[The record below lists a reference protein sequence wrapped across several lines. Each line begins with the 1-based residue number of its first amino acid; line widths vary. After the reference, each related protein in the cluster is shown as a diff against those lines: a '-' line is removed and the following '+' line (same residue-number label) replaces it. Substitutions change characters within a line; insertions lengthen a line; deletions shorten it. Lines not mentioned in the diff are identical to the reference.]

1 MTSLTFYPLN
11 NADTTLI
18 QLKNGKLILVD
29 YAHCKLGEEDCEAVI
44 DLKAALLVTLKKL
57 GKTEID
63 TVLFTHADKDHI
75 RNASEF
81 FWFEHAT
88 KYQDKDRIKI
98 KELWVPAGLVLE
110 VGLTEE
116 AGIIRQEA
124 RHRLKEGKGI
134 RVFSWPEALHEWM
147 DENELSFDS
156 LKSLITDAGS
166 IVPGYDIHNDGIE
179 LFAHSPFA
187 HRDGDELQSR
197 NDGSVVLHAT
207 FDVNGNK
214 TKVFLGADCE
224 HEVLGEIVRITKYK
238 KRFDRLE
245 WDVLKLPHHCSYGTL
260 SSEKGENETVPDE
273 DVDYLYQQG
282 NRGCIIVSPS
292 KPIPK
297 TDEDQPPH
305 RQAANYYKRIA
316 REKDG
321 EFVVTMEYPSTSA
334 PKELKIIIDN
344 LGASIDRKK
353 VSAAPAVAAA
363 AAPRAGAHF

>member
-29 YAHCKLGEEDCEAVI
+29 YAHCKQGEEDCEAVI
-44 DLKAALLVTLKKL
+44 DLKATLTETLKNL
-57 GKTEID
+57 GKSEID

-81 FWFEHAT
+81 FWFDHAS

-110 VGLTEE
+110 EGPTEE
-116 AGIIRQEA
+116 ARIIRQEA

-134 RVFSWPEALHEWM
+134 RVFSWPEALHTWM
-147 DENELSFDS
+147 DENELSFES
-156 LKSLITDAGS
+156 LKHLISDAGTL
-166 IVPGYDIHNDGIE
+166 VPGYDLTTDGIE
-179 LFAHSPFA
+179 LFVHSPFA
-187 HRDGDELQSR
+187 HRDGDQLQSR

-207 FDVNGNK
+207 FEVNGHK
-214 TKVFLGADCE
+214 TRAFLGADCE
-224 HEVLGEIVRITKYK
+224 HEVLGEIVRITEYK

-245 WDVLKLPHHCSYGTL
+245 WDIMKLPHHCSYGTL
-260 SSEKGENETVPDE
+260 SAEKGKEETVPDK
-273 DVDYLYQQG
+273 DVDDLYQQG
-282 NRGCIIVSPS
+282 TRGCIIVSPS
-292 KPIPK
+292 KPIPS

-321 EFVVTMEYPSTSA
+321 EFVVTMEHPSIKA
-334 PKELKIIIDN
+334 PKELKIVVDN
-344 LGASIDRKK
+344 YGAKIEKK
-353 VSAAPAVAAA
+353 VVTSTPAVAVA
-363 AAPRAGAHF
+363 AAPRAGAKE